1 MIQIDDTILS
11 FDVFKERFLCNIS
24 ACKGECCIEGDS
36 GAPLEKSEVQV
47 LKDILPAVWDDL
59 SDASKRVI
67 EEQGVSYVDSDGDD
81 VTSIVNGR
89 ECVFTYMDKDGIC
102 KCAIEKAYREGKID
116 FYKPISCHLYPIRL
130 TKYKDFIAVNVHR
143 WKVCNCAFEL
153 GRKNSL
159 PVYKFL
165 KEPLVRCFG
174 EEWYEQVEVA
184 AAELEKSDVFK

>member
-11 FDVFKERFLCNIS
+11 FDVFKERFLCDIS
-24 ACKGECCIEGDS
+24 VCKGECCIEGDS

-67 EEQGVSYVDSDGDD
+67 EQGVSYVDSDGDD

-153 GRKNSL
+153 
-159 PVYKFL
+159 
-165 KEPLVRCFG
+165 
-174 EEWYEQVEVA
+174 
-184 AAELEKSDVFK
+184 